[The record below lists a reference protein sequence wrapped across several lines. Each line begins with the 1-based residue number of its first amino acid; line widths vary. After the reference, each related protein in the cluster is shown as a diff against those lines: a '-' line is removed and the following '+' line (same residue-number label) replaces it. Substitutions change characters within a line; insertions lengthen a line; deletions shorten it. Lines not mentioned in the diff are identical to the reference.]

1 MCFSSEF
8 HDLVNLLTRI
18 CGSRKSIH
26 KNYNLKNNAG
36 MLKFSLEYDNV
47 KSTPCNQIELISVKG
62 KYHTKQFD

>member
-18 CGSRKSIH
+18 YGSRESIQ

-36 MLKFSLEYDNV
+36 MLKFSLEYDNK
-47 KSTPCNQIELISVKG
+47 KSKPCNQTEFSSVKG